1 MDIGRE
7 MDREN
12 GLDRQDIKNKQEVR
26 LIAADLDGTLLNEKK
41 EVSERNL
48 NALYRAAEK
57 GILFVP
63 ATGRIWRGLPQSLL
77 ALPFLKYAIAVNGAG
92 VVDCEKD
99 ETLHRA
105 EISRKDSVRIAEYM
119 RGIGTYY
126 DCYLNGKGCVEQYYY
141 DRIDLFIRENFRD
154 FVRSSRET
162 VPDLVEFLKTQ
173 NGVQKLQMNFAD
185 LELRQRVMAEISER
199 FPQVAVTTAVVN
211 NIEVNAAD
219 GNKGCALE
227 WLCRYL
233 GIDLSQ
239 VVAFGDGTN
248 DITMLQK
255 AGISV
260 AMGNALDEVKS
271 VSKHVTLTNEED
283 GVAVFLENYVL

>member
-1 MDIGRE
+1 MDKIN
-7 MDREN
+7 DKK
-12 GLDRQDIKNKQEVR
+12 LDVR

-48 NALYRAAEK
+48 KALYRAAER

-63 ATGRIWRGLPQSLL
+63 ATGRIWRGLPQTLL
-77 ALPFLKYAIAVNGAG
+77 ELPFLQYAIAVNGAG
-92 VVDCEKD
+92 VVDCKKD

-105 EISRKDSVRIAEYM
+105 EICREDAVRIAEYM
-119 RGIGTYY
+119 RGFGTYY
-126 DCYLNGKGCVEQYYY
+126 DCYLDGKGYVEQAYY
-141 DRIDLFIRENFRD
+141 DRIDAFIRENFRP

-162 VPDLVEFLKTQ
+162 VPDLPEFLKKQ

-185 LELRQRVMAEISER
+185 LELRARVMEELPQK
-199 FPQVAVTTAVVN
+199 FPQVTVTTAVDN

-219 GNKGCALE
+219 GNKGDALH

-233 GIDLSQ
+233 DIDLSQ
-239 VVAFGDGTN
+239 VAAFGDGTN
-248 DITMLQK
+248 DITMLQA
-255 AGISV
+255 AGVSV
-260 AMGNALDEVKS
+260 AMGNALPQVKAAARFE
-271 VSKHVTLTNEED
+271 TLTNEED

>member
-1 MDIGRE
+1 MNERKK
-7 MDREN
+7 
-12 GLDRQDIKNKQEVR
+12 LDVR

-48 NALYRAAEK
+48 MALHRAAER

-63 ATGRIWRGLPQSLL
+63 ATGRIWRGLPQALL
-77 ALPFLKYAIAVNGAG
+77 DLPFLKYVIAVNGAG

-99 ETLHRA
+99 VTLHRA
-105 EISRKDSVRIAEYM
+105 EISREDSVRLAEYM
-119 RGIGTYY
+119 RGIGTYF
-126 DCYLNGKGCVEQYYY
+126 DCYLNGKGCVEQHYY
-141 DRIDLFIRENFRD
+141 DRIDEFIRKNFRA

-162 VPDLVEFLKTQ
+162 VPDLVEYLKTQ

-185 LELRQRVMAEISER
+185 MELRRRIMQELPEK
-199 FPQVAVTTAVVN
+199 FPGVTVTTAVVN

-227 WLCRYL
+227 WLCRHL
-233 GIDLSQ
+233 NIDLSQ
-239 VVAFGDGTN
+239 VAAFGDGTN

-255 AGISV
+255 AGVSV
-260 AMGNALDEVKS
+260 AMGNALEEVKA
-271 VSKHVTLTNEED
+271 VSRYVTLTNEED
-283 GVAVFLENYVL
+283 GVAAFLEEYVL

>member
-1 MDIGRE
+1 MDKR
-7 MDREN
+7 N
-12 GLDRQDIKNKQEVR
+12 KLDVR

-48 NALYRAAEK
+48 TALRRAAEQ

-63 ATGRIWRGLPQSLL
+63 ATGRIWRGLPQALL
-77 ALPFLKYAIAVNGAG
+77 DLPFLKYAIAVNGAG

-105 EISRKDSVRIAEYM
+105 EISREDSLRLAEYM

-126 DCYLNGKGCVEQYYY
+126 DCYLDGRGRVEQYYY
-141 DRIDLFIRENFRD
+141 DRIDYYIRENFRA
-154 FVRSSRET
+154 FVRSSRGT
-162 VPDLVEFLKTQ
+162 VPDLIEFLKTQ
-173 NGVQKLQMNFAD
+173 NGVQKLQMCFAD
-185 LELRQRVMAEISER
+185 MELRQRIMQELPEK
-199 FPQVAVTTAVVN
+199 FPEVAVTTAVVN
-211 NIEVNAAD
+211 NIEINAAD

-233 GIDLSQ
+233 NIDLSQ
-239 VVAFGDGTN
+239 VAAFGDGTN

-255 AGISV
+255 AGVSV
-260 AMGNALDEVKS
+260 AMGNALPEVKAT
-271 VSKHVTLTNEED
+271 SKYVTLTNEED
-283 GVAVFLENYVL
+283 GVAVFLEDYVL